1 MNKLI
6 RVGLSCIISVV
17 LFTIAC
23 KKDTPVDNQQPIA
36 TYDATPY
43 FLNYGKFPEP
53 PIAKDN
59 LLTMQGVKLGRML
72 FYETQLSRNNTQ
84 SCASCHQQQFAFN
97 DTAQFSIGIKGLQ
110 GKRNAMSA
118 FNMAWNTNGF
128 FWDGRANLLRHQ
140 SLMPIQDELEMDET
154 LDNVVVKLKASQ
166 MYKDQFIRAFGSS
179 EITAERIS
187 LALEQFMNSIV
198 SNNAKYDKYLRGEVT
213 LDSMEERGRKLFF
226 TEYNPFFPQES
237 GADCAHCHGGDN
249 FENDQYMNN
258 GTKAESEIVDIGRQ
272 KVTNNSVDKGKF
284 KVPTL
289 RNIALTAPYMADGSM
304 RTLEQV
310 INHYN
315 NGLKVSSTLDPALEQ
330 TREKGLMLTDTDKAA
345 LVKFLHTLTDETLLN
360 NKEYSN
366 PFK

>member
-1 MNKLI
+1 
-6 RVGLSCIISVV
+6 
-17 LFTIAC
+17 
-23 KKDTPVDNQQPIA
+23 
-36 TYDATPY
+36 
-43 FLNYGKFPEP
+43 
-53 PIAKDN
+53 
-59 LLTMQGVKLGRML
+59 
-72 FYETQLSRNNTQ
+72 
-84 SCASCHQQQFAFN
+84 
-97 DTAQFSIGIKGLQ
+97 
-110 GKRNAMSA
+110 
-118 FNMAWNTNGF
+118 
-128 FWDGRANLLRHQ
+128 
-140 SLMPIQDELEMDET
+140 
-154 LDNVVVKLKASQ
+154 

-198 SNNAKYDKYLRGEVT
+198 SNNAKYDRYLRGEVT